1 VQITPAVVA
10 GFIKFSPC
18 ICHDPVMKEVEL
30 KFQVPQGKRKAVESA
45 VAGPQP
51 ARRIR
56 LQAAYF
62 DTPGSVLA
70 QSGMALRLRKEG
82 RVWVQTLKAVLPDGG
97 HMTRAEHN
105 VTRTETGTA
114 IPAINPQL
122 HADTPVGAALLKV
135 LKGRKAHADGPLQ
148 QVMATDIWRRARTV
162 RVAGGTV
169 ELAFD
174 AGVITAGPADAPRRH
189 PVCELEIE
197 LKSGQPQAVVSAA
210 GRWVAR
216 HGLWLDTRS
225 KAEMGQ
231 LLWRD
236 VPMADA
242 RRAID
247 VALDRSMSPA
257 QAMDAVLRSCLD
269 QISVNASQ
277 IASGLHDAEH
287 VHQLR
292 VGLRRLRTAL
302 RFFDGSHLV
311 EAMDAASRVALSVDA
326 AELFRQLGAARD
338 QEAVAGPLLLA
349 LKRALE
355 AVGQPG
361 EAPALPAGEV
371 AAEPAALVRRVQ
383 TQRLLLALIGR
394 LQGGVP
400 ARNARV
406 SAWGTSVSAVTHSG
420 HTPLDQI
427 DAPSEL
433 PLRERLAQRLNR
445 WHRGVVADAQS
456 FDLLDDEGR
465 HRLRKHIK
473 RLRYAAEFCASVFDE
488 AAVQSYLKGL
498 RALQERLGTL
508 NDVAVG
514 ISLYSAAA
522 PHDTRAL
529 FALGWLAA
537 QRERALRACRP
548 DLQRFIEQPRFWR
561 GKAGKAGKADKDG
574 KGGKGRKKSAES

>member
-1 VQITPAVVA
+1 M
-10 GFIKFSPC
+10 S
-18 ICHDPVMKEVEL
+18 EVEL
-30 KFQVPQGKRKAVESA
+30 KFQVPAHRRSAVEAA
-45 VAGPQP
+45 VAGSTPS
-51 ARRIR
+51 RRIR

-62 DTPGSVLA
+62 DTPSGLLA
-70 QSGMALRLRKEG
+70 GVWVALRLRKEG
-82 RVWVQTLKAVLPDGG
+82 RVWVQTLKGALPDGAG
-97 HMTRAEHN
+97 MTRAEHN
-105 VTRTETGTA
+105 VTRSETGA
-114 IPAINPQL
+114 AVPAIDPQL
-122 HADTPVGAALLKV
+122 HADTAVGAALLK
-135 LKGRKAHADGPLQ
+135 LLHSAKARADGPLQ
-148 QVMATDIWRRARTV
+148 QVMATDIWRRTRTV
-162 RVAGGTV
+162 RVPGGTV

-174 AGVITAGPADAPRRH
+174 AGVIEAGPAGAPRRL

-197 LKSGQPQAVVSAA
+197 LQSGRPQAVVSAA

-236 VPMADA
+236 VPMADP

-247 VALDRSMSPA
+247 VALERSMSPA

-277 IASGLHDAEH
+277 VASGLHDAEH

-302 RFFDGSHLV
+302 RFFDGSQLGD
-311 EAMDAASRVALSVDA
+311 AMDAASRAALSVDA

-361 EAPALPAGEV
+361 EAPALPAGET
-371 AAEPAALVRRVQ
+371 AAEPATLVRRMQ
-383 TQRLLLALIGR
+383 TQRLLLALISR

-406 SAWGTSVSAVTHSG
+406 SAWGTSVNAVTHSG
-420 HTPLDQI
+420 HTPLDQV
-427 DAPSEL
+427 DAPAEL

-445 WHRGVVADAQS
+445 WHRGVVTDAQS
-456 FDLLDDEGR
+456 FDLLDNEGR

-473 RLRYAAEFCASVFDE
+473 RLRYAAEFCASVFDD
-488 AAVQSYLKGL
+488 AAVRGYLKGL

-508 NDVAVG
+508 NDIAVG
-514 ISLYSAAA
+514 IALYSAAA

-548 DLQRFIEQPRFWR
+548 DLQRFIELPRFWR
-561 GKAGKAGKADKDG
+561 GKEGKKAAKVARSAGKQ
-574 KGGKGRKKSAES
+574 RP